1 MLGAIVGDIVGSRF
15 EFKNYKSKEFELFHA
30 DCFVTDDSIMTL
42 AVAEAIMNC
51 QGDYTKLYDA
61 TIASMRLIGP
71 KYPCSGY
78 GENFFRWLYSDRP
91 KPYDSYGNGAA
102 MRISPISY
110 IVSSLVEVKKYSR
123 AVTET
128 THNNSEGI
136 KGAEAVA
143 SAIFLAR
150 TGKTQEEIREYIH
163 QYYYNL
169 DFTLDEIRL
178 TYEFDSSCQGTV
190 PQAIVA
196 FLEANSF
203 EDAIRNAISIG
214 GDADTIAA
222 ITGSIAEAYFTIPE
236 EISKKALTYLDEL
249 QLDILQRSFL
259 VPPPTISPRNEEDT
273 CTLNMPHN
281 IYQEI
286 FFSFSLH
293 NDHLCLLNAL
303 FLI

>member
-1 MLGAIVGDIVGSRF
+1 MLGAVVGDIVGSRF

-42 AVAEAIMNC
+42 AVAEAIMSC

-78 GENFFRWLYSDRP
+78 GESFFRWLYSDR

-102 MRISPISY
+102 MRISPIAY
-110 IVSSLVEVKKYSR
+110 LATSLAEVKKYSK

-128 THNNSEGI
+128 THNNVEGL
-136 KGAEAVA
+136 KGSEAVA
-143 SAIFLAR
+143 CAIFLAR
-150 TGKTQEEIREYIH
+150 EGKTQTEIKDFINSNYYDLNFTLADIRE
-163 QYYYNL
+163 
-169 DFTLDEIRL
+169 
-178 TYEFDSSCQGTV
+178 TYEFDVSCQESV

-222 ITGSIAEAYFTIPE
+222 MTGSIAEAYFSIPE
-236 EISKKALTYLDEL
+236 AISNKALTYLDEY
-249 QLDILQRSFL
+249 QLDILQRF
-259 VPPPTISPRNEEDT
+259 
-273 CTLNMPHN
+273 
-281 IYQEI
+281 EI
-286 FFSFSLH
+286 FRKGLK
-293 NDHLCLLNAL
+293 
-303 FLI
+303 

>member
-1 MLGAIVGDIVGSRF
+1 MLGAVVGDIVGSRF

-51 QGDYTKLYDA
+51 QGDYTKLYDT
-61 TIASMRLIGP
+61 TIACMRLIGP

-102 MRISPISY
+102 MRISPIAT
-110 IVSSLVEVKKYSR
+110 IANSLAEVKKYSR

-249 QLDILQRSFL
+249 QLDILQRF
-259 VPPPTISPRNEEDT
+259 E
-273 CTLNMPHN
+273 
-281 IYQEI
+281 
-286 FFSFSLH
+286 
-293 NDHLCLLNAL
+293 L
-303 FLI
+303 FRKGLK

>member
-1 MLGAIVGDIVGSRF
+1 MLGAVVGDIVGSRF

-42 AVAEAIMNC
+42 AVAEAIMSC

-78 GENFFRWLYSDRP
+78 GESFFRWLYSDRP

-102 MRISPISY
+102 MRISPIAY
-110 IVSSLVEVKKYSR
+110 LATSLAEVKKYSR

-128 THNNSEGI
+128 THNNVEGL
-136 KGAEAVA
+136 KGSEAVA
-143 SAIFLAR
+143 CAIFLAR
-150 TGKTQEEIREYIH
+150 EGKTQAEIKDFINSNYYDLNFTLADIRE
-163 QYYYNL
+163 
-169 DFTLDEIRL
+169 
-178 TYEFDSSCQGTV
+178 TYEFAVSCQESV

-222 ITGSIAEAYFTIPE
+222 MTGSIAEAYFSIPE
-236 EISKKALTYLDEL
+236 AISNKALTYLDEY
-249 QLDILQRSFL
+249 QLDILQRF
-259 VPPPTISPRNEEDT
+259 
-273 CTLNMPHN
+273 
-281 IYQEI
+281 EI
-286 FFSFSLH
+286 FRKGLK
-293 NDHLCLLNAL
+293 
-303 FLI
+303 

>member
-1 MLGAIVGDIVGSRF
+1 MLGAVVGDIVGSRF

-30 DCFVTDDSIMTL
+30 DCVVTDDSIMTL
-42 AVAEAIMNC
+42 AVAEAIMSC

-78 GENFFRWLYSDRP
+78 GESFFRWLYSDRP

-102 MRISPISY
+102 MRISPIAT
-110 IVSSLVEVKKYSR
+110 IANSLAEVKKYSR

-249 QLDILQRSFL
+249 QLDILQRF
-259 VPPPTISPRNEEDT
+259 E
-273 CTLNMPHN
+273 
-281 IYQEI
+281 
-286 FFSFSLH
+286 
-293 NDHLCLLNAL
+293 L
-303 FLI
+303 FRKGLK

>member
-1 MLGAIVGDIVGSRF
+1 MLGAIIGDIIGSRF
-15 EFKNYKSKEFELFHA
+15 EFRNYKSKEFELFHD
-30 DCFVTDDSIMTL
+30 DCFATDDSIMTL

-51 QGDYTKLYDA
+51 HGDYSKLYEA

-78 GENFFRWLYSDRP
+78 GENFFRWLFVEKP

-102 MRISPISY
+102 MRISPVAYISK
-110 IVSSLVEVKKYSR
+110 SLADVKKYSR
-123 AVTET
+123 VVTET
-128 THNNSEGI
+128 THNHIEGL
-136 KGAEAVA
+136 KGSAAVA

-150 TGKTQEEIREYIH
+150 EGKAQAEIRKYIE
-163 QYYYNL
+163 QNYYNL
-169 DFTLDEIRL
+169 AFTLDEIRP
-178 TYEFDSSCQGTV
+178 TYEFDASCQGTV

-203 EDAIRNAISIG
+203 EEAIRNAISIG

-249 QLDILQRSFL
+249 QLDILQRF
-259 VPPPTISPRNEEDT
+259 E
-273 CTLNMPHN
+273 
-281 IYQEI
+281 
-286 FFSFSLH
+286 
-293 NDHLCLLNAL
+293 L
-303 FLI
+303 FRKGLK

>member
-249 QLDILQRSFL
+249 QLDILQRF
-259 VPPPTISPRNEEDT
+259 E
-273 CTLNMPHN
+273 
-281 IYQEI
+281 
-286 FFSFSLH
+286 
-293 NDHLCLLNAL
+293 L
-303 FLI
+303 FRKGLK

>member
-1 MLGAIVGDIVGSRF
+1 MLGAVVGDIVGSRF

-42 AVAEAIMNC
+42 AVAEAIMSC

-78 GENFFRWLYSDRP
+78 GESFFRWLYSDRP

-102 MRISPISY
+102 MRISPIAY
-110 IVSSLVEVKKYSR
+110 IASSLTDVKKYSK

-128 THNNSEGI
+128 THNNVEGL
-136 KGAEAVA
+136 KGSEAVA
-143 SAIFLAR
+143 CAIFFAR
-150 TGKTQEEIREYIH
+150 EGKTQAEIKDFINSNYYDLNFTLADIRE
-163 QYYYNL
+163 
-169 DFTLDEIRL
+169 
-178 TYEFDSSCQGTV
+178 TYEFDVSCQESV

-222 ITGSIAEAYFTIPE
+222 MTGSIAEAYFTIPE
-236 EISKKALTYLDEL
+236 AISSKALTYLDEY
-249 QLDILQRSFL
+249 QLDILQRF
-259 VPPPTISPRNEEDT
+259 
-273 CTLNMPHN
+273 
-281 IYQEI
+281 EI
-286 FFSFSLH
+286 FRKGLK
-293 NDHLCLLNAL
+293 
-303 FLI
+303 

>member
-1 MLGAIVGDIVGSRF
+1 MLGAIVGDIVGSRY
-15 EFKNYKSKEFELFHA
+15 EFKNYKSKEFEFFHA
-30 DCFVTDDSIMTL
+30 DCFVTDDTIMTL

-61 TIASMRLIGP
+61 TITSMRLIGP

-78 GENFFRWLYSDRP
+78 GESFFRWLYSDRP

-102 MRISPISY
+102 MRISPIAT
-110 IVSSLVEVKKYSR
+110 IANSLAEVKKYSR

-150 TGKTQEEIREYIH
+150 TGKTQEEIREYINRN
-163 QYYYNL
+163 YYLLN
-169 DFTLDEIRL
+169 FTLDEIRL
-178 TYEFDSSCQGTV
+178 TYEFDSSCQGSV

-222 ITGSIAEAYFTIPE
+222 ITGSIAEVYFTIPE

-249 QLDILQRSFL
+249 QLDILQRF
-259 VPPPTISPRNEEDT
+259 E
-273 CTLNMPHN
+273 
-281 IYQEI
+281 
-286 FFSFSLH
+286 
-293 NDHLCLLNAL
+293 L
-303 FLI
+303 FRKGLK

>member
-1 MLGAIVGDIVGSRF
+1 MLGAVVGDIVGSRF

-42 AVAEAIMNC
+42 AVAEAIMSC

-78 GENFFRWLYSDRP
+78 GESFFRWLYSDRP

-102 MRISPISY
+102 MRISPIAY
-110 IVSSLVEVKKYSR
+110 LATSLAEVKKYSR

-128 THNNSEGI
+128 THNNVEGL
-136 KGAEAVA
+136 KGSEAVA
-143 SAIFLAR
+143 CAIFLAR
-150 TGKTQEEIREYIH
+150 EGKTQAEIKDFINSNYYDLNFTLADIRE
-163 QYYYNL
+163 
-169 DFTLDEIRL
+169 
-178 TYEFDSSCQGTV
+178 TYEFDVSCQESV

-222 ITGSIAEAYFTIPE
+222 MTGSIAEAYFSIPE
-236 EISKKALTYLDEL
+236 AISNKALTYLDEY
-249 QLDILQRSFL
+249 QLDILQRF
-259 VPPPTISPRNEEDT
+259 
-273 CTLNMPHN
+273 
-281 IYQEI
+281 EI
-286 FFSFSLH
+286 FRKGLK
-293 NDHLCLLNAL
+293 
-303 FLI
+303 

>member
-1 MLGAIVGDIVGSRF
+1 MLGAVVGDIVGSRF

-42 AVAEAIMNC
+42 AVAEAIMSC

-78 GENFFRWLYSDRP
+78 GESFFRWLYSDRP

-102 MRISPISY
+102 MRISPIAY
-110 IVSSLVEVKKYSR
+110 IASSLAEVKKYSK

-128 THNNSEGI
+128 THNNMEGI

-150 TGKTQEEIREYIH
+150 EGKTQAEIKDFINSN
-163 QYYYNL
+163 YYDL
-169 DFTLDEIRL
+169 HFTLDEIRE
-178 TYEFDSSCQGTV
+178 TYEFDVSCQGSI

-222 ITGSIAEAYFTIPE
+222 ITGSIAEVYFTIPE

-249 QLDILQRSFL
+249 QLDILQRF
-259 VPPPTISPRNEEDT
+259 E
-273 CTLNMPHN
+273 
-281 IYQEI
+281 
-286 FFSFSLH
+286 
-293 NDHLCLLNAL
+293 L
-303 FLI
+303 FRKGLK

>member
-1 MLGAIVGDIVGSRF
+1 MLGAVVGDIVGSRF
-15 EFKNYKSKEFELFHA
+15 EFKNYKSKDFELFHA

-78 GENFFRWLYSDRP
+78 GESFFRWLYSDRP

-102 MRISPISY
+102 MRISPIAT
-110 IVSSLVEVKKYSR
+110 IANSLAEVKKYSR

-169 DFTLDEIRL
+169 DFTLDEIRPN
-178 TYEFDSSCQGTV
+178 YEFDSSCQGSV

-222 ITGSIAEAYFTIPE
+222 ITGSIAEVYFTIPE

-249 QLDILQRSFL
+249 QLDILQRF
-259 VPPPTISPRNEEDT
+259 E
-273 CTLNMPHN
+273 
-281 IYQEI
+281 
-286 FFSFSLH
+286 
-293 NDHLCLLNAL
+293 L
-303 FLI
+303 FRKGLK

>member
-1 MLGAIVGDIVGSRF
+1 MLGAVVGDIVGSRF

-30 DCFVTDDSIMTL
+30 DCVVTDDSIMTL
-42 AVAEAIMNC
+42 AVAEAIMSC

-78 GENFFRWLYSDRP
+78 GESFFRWLYSDRP

-102 MRISPISY
+102 MRISPIAT
-110 IVSSLVEVKKYSR
+110 IANSLAEVKKYSR

-178 TYEFDSSCQGTV
+178 TYEFDSSCQGSV

-222 ITGSIAEAYFTIPE
+222 ITGSIAEVYFTIPE

-249 QLDILQRSFL
+249 QLDILQRF
-259 VPPPTISPRNEEDT
+259 E
-273 CTLNMPHN
+273 
-281 IYQEI
+281 
-286 FFSFSLH
+286 
-293 NDHLCLLNAL
+293 L
-303 FLI
+303 FRKGLK